1 MSDMTKERF
10 NTIMRLMNRQQEQR
24 REIAKLEAKL
34 ARTVVW
40 EYCVSLDKCTEAM
53 AQARCYHILRMLG
66 LPCGTAD
73 DRVWSQE
80 YRLAAKWAKVVF
92 EGEQPK
98 ESVRDL
104 CDPAY
109 TPKG

>member
-1 MSDMTKERF
+1 MITRERF
-10 NTIMRLMNRQQEQR
+10 VAIMKLMEKQQVQR

-40 EYCVSLDKCTEAM
+40 EMCCSVDKCTEAV
-53 AQARCYHILRMLG
+53 AYARCYHVLRLLG
-66 LPCGTAD
+66 LPPGAPD
-73 DRVWSQE
+73 DRIWTKE
-80 YRLAAKWAKVVF
+80 YRDAAKWAKVVF